1 MPIAQPTPFCGDRS
15 TIGLEKGGRPHYP
28 FGRGCHGTVSKQIG
42 QIVIMRIQ
50 SFTRCVLSGV
60 GFLIATSLSAH
71 ATQADV
77 SETQTADTAPAAISS
92 PPARN
97 VILIIGDGMDDHQIT
112 IARNYLTGVTGQLT
126 LDTMAR
132 RSIAQVLT
140 VSNMA
145 PDLPVYV
152 ADSANSATSIATGT
166 VTSRGR
172 VSTSAGSDEDLPTI
186 VELASEAGIKTGLVS
201 TASVTDATVAA
212 FYAHISLRVCEN
224 PTMMR
229 DALLFDRIPIDCS
242 PDMKEN
248 GGLGS
253 ISEQLVSSNLDLA
266 LGGGTKHFD
275 PLMEGASLTVAEAAE
290 AAGFQVLNNIDDLTS
305 ASLDTKWLGLFAPS
319 TLPTRLQGEGGRA
332 AEKPLPSFMNR
343 VHWSQGDVTL
353 PEPTNCEANPDFEG
367 IPSLKLMTDRALD
380 HLSHDNAKGFF
391 LMIES
396 ASIDKQSHL
405 RNACGSIGEVAQL
418 EEALQSALNFADENP
433 GTLIIV
439 TADHGQ
445 AAQLVPTESLFDA
458 FGLPVYTPGQVMRI
472 RTPEGALMT
481 VNYATNSFLSEE
493 HTGVS
498 VPVLTNSIEPFPT
511 MLTQPDLFDI
521 MIGHLGL
528 GD

>member
-1 MPIAQPTPFCGDRS
+1 
-15 TIGLEKGGRPHYP
+15 
-28 FGRGCHGTVSKQIG
+28 
-42 QIVIMRIQ
+42 MRIQ
-50 SFTRCVLSGV
+50 FFKRCILSGAV
-60 GFLIATSLSAH
+60 FFGAISLSLQG
-71 ATQADV
+71 TQADIPENIP
-77 SETQTADTAPAAISS
+77 SEAAFADAQIS
-92 PPARN
+92 PPKN

-126 LDTMAR
+126 LDRMAR

-140 VSNMA
+140 VSNMQ

-172 VSTSAGSDEDLPTI
+172 IATTAGTDEDLTTI
-186 VELASEAGIKTGLVS
+186 VELASAAGMKTGLVS

-224 PTMMR
+224 PSMMR

-253 ISEQLVSSNLDLA
+253 ISEQLVASKLDLA
-266 LGGGTKHFD
+266 LGGGAKHFV
-275 PLMEGASLTVAEAAE
+275 PLMEGAALTVTEAAE
-290 AAGFQVLNNIDDLTS
+290 AAGFQVLRTIDDLNS
-305 ASLDTKWLGLFAPS
+305 AAADTRWLGLFAPS
-319 TLPTRLQGEGGRA
+319 TLPIRLQGEGGRA
-332 AEKPLPSFMNR
+332 AESPLPSFMNR

-353 PEPTNCEANPDFEG
+353 PEPTTCEKNPEFAG
-367 IPSLKLMTDRALD
+367 TPSLKLMTDRALE
-380 HLSHDNAKGFF
+380 HLSQDNDNGFF

-418 EEALQSALNFADENP
+418 EEALQSALSFAEQNP
-433 GTLIIV
+433 ETLILV

-458 FGLPVYTPGQVMRI
+458 FGLPIYTPGQVMRI

-498 VPVLTNSIEPFPT
+498 VPVLTNATGPFPT
-511 MLTQPDLFDI
+511 MLTQPGLFDV
-521 MIGHLGL
+521 MTQHLGL
-528 GD
+528 AN

>member
-1 MPIAQPTPFCGDRS
+1 
-15 TIGLEKGGRPHYP
+15 
-28 FGRGCHGTVSKQIG
+28 
-42 QIVIMRIQ
+42 MRIQ
-50 SFTRCVLSGV
+50 FFKRCILSGV
-60 GFLIATSLSAH
+60 IFYGAHSLTLQ
-71 ATQADV
+71 ATQA
-77 SETQTADTAPAAISS
+77 ETPES
-92 PPARN
+92 PPTEVTSAGAPLSAPKN

-112 IARNYLTGVTGQLT
+112 IARNYLTGVTGRLT
-126 LDTMAR
+126 LDTMAS

-140 VSNMA
+140 VSNMQ

-152 ADSANSATSIATGT
+152 ADSANSATAIATGT

-172 VSTSAGSDEDLPTI
+172 IATSAGADEDLTTI
-186 VELASEAGIKTGLVS
+186 VEMARDAGMKTGLVS

-224 PTMMR
+224 PSMMR

-242 PDMKEN
+242 PDMKAN

-253 ISEQLVSSNLDLA
+253 ISEQLVASGLDLA
-266 LGGGTKHFD
+266 LGGGAKHFA
-275 PLMEGASLTVAEAAE
+275 PLMEGATLTVTEAAE
-290 AAGFQVLNNIDDLTS
+290 AAGFQVLRSIDELNS
-305 ASLDTKWLGLFAPS
+305 AASDSRWLGLFASS
-319 TLPTRLQGEGGRA
+319 TLPTRLQGEGGRS
-332 AEKPLPSFMNR
+332 AESPLPSFMNR

-353 PEPTNCEANPDFEG
+353 PEPTACEENPEFVG
-367 IPSLKLMTDRALD
+367 TPSLKLMTDRALE
-380 HLSHDNAKGFF
+380 HLSHENDNGFF

-418 EEALQSALNFADENP
+418 EEALQSALSFADQNP
-433 GTLIIV
+433 ETLIIV

-458 FGLPVYTPGQVMRI
+458 FGLPIYTPGQVMRI

-498 VPVLTNSIEPFPT
+498 VPVLTNSTTPFPT

-521 MIGHLGL
+521 MTRHLRL
-528 GD
+528 TE

>member
-1 MPIAQPTPFCGDRS
+1 MQNTFLKPSILAG
-15 TIGLEKGGRPHYP
+15 TICLFASSLLG
-28 FGRGCHGTVSKQIG
+28 
-42 QIVIMRIQ
+42 
-50 SFTRCVLSGV
+50 SGV
-60 GFLIATSLSAH
+60 SAEPVPSETLKPT
-71 ATQADV
+71 ATQ
-77 SETQTADTAPAAISS
+77 ETTAIASDAAS
-92 PPARN
+92 AKN

-112 IARNYLTGVTGQLT
+112 IARNYLAGVTGRLS

-140 VSNMA
+140 VSNMQ

-172 VSTSAGSDEDLPTI
+172 IATSAGSDEDLTTI
-186 VELASEAGIKTGLVS
+186 VEMASEAGIKTGLVS
-201 TASVTDATVAA
+201 TASVTDATIAA

-224 PTMMR
+224 PSMMR

-253 ISEQLVSSNLDLA
+253 ISEQLVSSKLDLA
-266 LGGGTKHFD
+266 LGGGAKHFE
-275 PLMEGASLTVAEAAE
+275 PLMESTTISVVDAAK
-290 AAGFQVLNNIDDLTS
+290 AAGFQILTS
-305 ASLDTKWLGLFAPS
+305 IDELNSATPDSRWLGLFGQS
-319 TLPTRLQGEGGRA
+319 TLPTRLQGEGGRS

-343 VHWSQGDVTL
+343 VHWSQGEVTL
-353 PEPTNCEANPDFEG
+353 PEPTTCEENPEFVG
-367 IPSLKLMTDRALD
+367 TPSLKLMTDRALD
-380 HLSHDNAKGFF
+380 HLNHQNPNGFF

-418 EEALQSALNFADENP
+418 EEALQSALSFADKNP
-433 GTLIIV
+433 ETLIIV

-498 VPVLTNSIEPFPT
+498 VPVLTNSTEPLPT
-511 MLTQPDLFDI
+511 MLTQPGLFDI
-521 MIGHLGL
+521 MTQHLGL
-528 GD
+528 PN

>member
-1 MPIAQPTPFCGDRS
+1 
-15 TIGLEKGGRPHYP
+15 
-28 FGRGCHGTVSKQIG
+28 
-42 QIVIMRIQ
+42 MRIQ
-50 SFTRCVLSGV
+50 SLTRR
-60 GFLIATSLSAH
+60 FLTGTFLLVASSLSSQ
-71 ATQADV
+71 ATESDV
-77 SETQTADTAPAAISS
+77 LTASPEGEQPVAPSS
-92 PPARN
+92 TPARN

-172 VSTSAGSDEDLPTI
+172 ISTSAGADEDLPTI
-186 VELASEAGIKTGLVS
+186 VELASDAGFKTGLVT
-201 TASVTDATVAA
+201 TASVTDATAAA

-253 ISEQLVSSNLDLA
+253 ISEQLVSSDLDLV
-266 LGGGTKHFD
+266 LGGGSKHFE
-275 PLMEGASLTVAEAAE
+275 PQMEDATLTVAEAAE
-290 AAGFQVLNNIDDLTS
+290 AGGFQVLNNIEDLTS
-305 ASLDTKWLGLFAPS
+305 APLDAKWLGLFAPS
-319 TLPTRLQGEGGRA
+319 TLPIRLQGEGGRA

-353 PEPTNCEANPDFEG
+353 PEPTTCEANPDFEG
-367 IPSLKLMTDRALD
+367 TPGLKLMTDRALD
-380 HLSHDNAKGFF
+380 RLSQDNAEGFF

-418 EEALQSALNFADENP
+418 EEALQSALSFADENP
-433 GTLIIV
+433 ETLIIV

-498 VPVLTNSIEPFPT
+498 VPVLTNSAGPFPT
-511 MLTQPDLFDI
+511 MLTQPALFDI
-521 MIGHLGL
+521 MAQHLRL
-528 GD
+528 TN

>member
-1 MPIAQPTPFCGDRS
+1 MPGKNSHGELPSVLGHSFPTDKSCSLPVSEQTGCLSIMQNMFTKPRILASSICLVVSSLVSAGVSAETASPTPQE
-15 TIGLEKGGRPHYP
+15 T
-28 FGRGCHGTVSKQIG
+28 TVP
-42 QIVIMRIQ
+42 
-50 SFTRCVLSGV
+50 T
-60 GFLIATSLSAH
+60 T
-71 ATQADV
+71 
-77 SETQTADTAPAAISS
+77 ETAS
-92 PPARN
+92 ARN

-112 IARNYLTGVTGQLT
+112 IARNYLAGATGQLT

-140 VSNMA
+140 VSNME

-152 ADSANSATSIATGT
+152 ADSANSATAIATGT

-172 VSTSAGSDEDLPTI
+172 ISTTAGSDEDLRTI

-224 PTMMR
+224 PSMMR
-229 DALLFDRIPIDCS
+229 DALLFDRIPIDCF

-266 LGGGTKHFD
+266 LGGGTKHFA
-275 PLMEGASLTVAEAAE
+275 PLMEGTTLSVAAAAE
-290 AAGFQVLNNIDDLTS
+290 AAGFQILSNIDDLNS
-305 ASLDTKWLGLFAPS
+305 ASTDTRWLGLFAPS
-319 TLPTRLQGEGGRA
+319 TLPTRLQGEDGRS
-332 AEKPLPSFMNR
+332 AERPVPSIMNR
-343 VHWSQGDVTL
+343 IHWSQGNVTL
-353 PEPTNCEANPDFEG
+353 PEPTTCEENPEFAA

-380 HLSHDNAKGFF
+380 QLSHNNPNGFF

-418 EEALQSALNFADENP
+418 EEALQSALSFADKNP
-433 GTLIIV
+433 ETLIIV

-498 VPVLTNSIEPFPT
+498 VPVLANSTEPLPT

-521 MIGHLGL
+521 MARHLGL
-528 GD
+528 AS

>member
-1 MPIAQPTPFCGDRS
+1 MPGKKSISKLPLICGFQSPTDKSCSLLVSEQTGCLSVMHTLFTKPRILASSICLVWGSFFSSIVSAETESTTPQETTTIAS
-15 TIGLEKGGRPHYP
+15 E
-28 FGRGCHGTVSKQIG
+28 
-42 QIVIMRIQ
+42 
-50 SFTRCVLSGV
+50 
-60 GFLIATSLSAH
+60 ATSAK
-71 ATQADV
+71 
-77 SETQTADTAPAAISS
+77 
-92 PPARN
+92 N

-112 IARNYLTGVTGQLT
+112 IARNYLAGVNGRLS

-140 VSNMA
+140 VSNME

-172 VSTSAGSDEDLPTI
+172 ISTTAGSDEDLRTI
-186 VELASEAGIKTGLVS
+186 VEMASEAGIKTGLVS

-224 PTMMR
+224 PSMMR

-253 ISEQLVSSNLDLA
+253 ISEQLVSSNLNLA
-266 LGGGTKHFD
+266 LGGGTKHFS
-275 PLMEGASLTVAEAAE
+275 PIMEGKDVSVATAAE
-290 AAGFQVLNNIDDLTS
+290 AAGFQVLRTIEDLNS
-305 ASLDTKWLGLFAPS
+305 ASLETRWLGLFAPS
-319 TLPTRLQGEGGRA
+319 TMPIRLQGEGGRS
-332 AEKPLPSFMNR
+332 AESPLPSFMNR

-353 PEPTNCEANPDFEG
+353 PEPTTCEENPEFAG
-367 IPSLKLMTDRALD
+367 TPSLKLMTDRALD
-380 HLSHDNAKGFF
+380 QLSHNNTNGFF

-418 EEALQSALNFADENP
+418 EEALQSALGFANKNP
-433 GTLIIV
+433 ETLIIV

-498 VPVLTNSIEPFPT
+498 VPVLTNSTGPFPT

-521 MIGHLGL
+521 MTDHLGL
-528 GD
+528 AD

>member
-1 MPIAQPTPFCGDRS
+1 MPGK
-15 TIGLEKGGRPHYP
+15 KG
-28 FGRGCHGTVSKQIG
+28 VSKLPLSCGFQSPTDKSCSLLVSEQTG
-42 QIVIMRIQ
+42 CLSIMQ
-50 SFTRCVLSGV
+50 NLFTKPSILASSIY
-60 GFLIATSLSAH
+60 LILGGLFSSAVSAEATSTT
-71 ATQADV
+71 TQ
-77 SETQTADTAPAAISS
+77 ETTVIASDTASVK
-92 PPARN
+92 N

-112 IARNYLTGVTGQLT
+112 IARNYLSGVTGQLT

-140 VSNMA
+140 VSNMQ

-152 ADSANSATSIATGT
+152 ADSANSATAIATGT

-172 VSTSAGSDEDLPTI
+172 ISTTAGSDEDLTTI
-186 VELASEAGIKTGLVS
+186 VELANKAGLRTGVVS

-224 PTMMR
+224 PSMMH

-266 LGGGTKHFD
+266 LGGGAKHFAPD
-275 PLMEGASLTVAEAAE
+275 MEGGTDSVTTAAE
-290 AAGFQVLNNIDDLTS
+290 AAGFQILSSIDELNS
-305 ASLDTKWLGLFAPS
+305 ASPDTRWLGLFGPS
-319 TLPTRLQGEGGRA
+319 TLPTRLQGEGGRS
-332 AEKPLPSFMNR
+332 AEKPEPSFMNR
-343 VHWSQGDVTL
+343 VHWSQGQVTL
-353 PEPTNCEANPDFEG
+353 PDPIGCEENPEFEG

-380 HLSHDNAKGFF
+380 RLSNDNGFF

-405 RNACGSIGEVAQL
+405 RDACGSIGEVEQL
-418 EEALQSALNFADENP
+418 EEALQSALAFADKNP

-445 AAQLVPTESLFDA
+445 AAQLIPNESLFDA
-458 FGLPVYTPGQVMRI
+458 FGLPVYTPGHVMRI
-472 RTPEGALMT
+472 KTPEGALMA

-498 VPVLTNSIEPFPT
+498 VPVLTNSKDPFPT
-511 MLTQPDLFDI
+511 MVTQPGLFEI
-521 MIGHLGL
+521 MARHLGL
-528 GD
+528 AN

>member
-1 MPIAQPTPFCGDRS
+1 MPGK
-15 TIGLEKGGRPHYP
+15 KG
-28 FGRGCHGTVSKQIG
+28 VSKLPLMRGSQSPTDKSCSLLASEQTG
-42 QIVIMRIQ
+42 SLSIMQ
-50 SFTRCVLSGV
+50 NTFTKPSILVSSLCLVVSGLFSSGV
-60 GFLIATSLSAH
+60 SAETAPLTTQETMATASEATSAK
-71 ATQADV
+71 
-77 SETQTADTAPAAISS
+77 
-92 PPARN
+92 N

-112 IARNYLTGVTGQLT
+112 IARNYLAGVTGRLT

-132 RSIAQVLT
+132 RSIAQILT
-140 VSNMA
+140 VSNMK

-172 VSTSAGSDEDLPTI
+172 IATSAGTDADLTTI
-186 VELASEAGIKTGLVS
+186 VELASKAGLKTGLVS
-201 TASVTDATVAA
+201 TASVTDATIAA

-253 ISEQLVSSNLDLA
+253 ISEQLVSSDLDLA
-266 LGGGTKHFD
+266 LGGGAKHFA
-275 PLMEGASLTVAEAAE
+275 PNMEGGTDSVTTAAE
-290 AAGFQVLNNIDDLTS
+290 TAGFQILSSIDELNS
-305 ASLDTKWLGLFAPS
+305 ASPDTRWLGLFGPG
-319 TLPTRLQGEGGRA
+319 TLPTRLQGEGGRS
-332 AEKPLPSFMNR
+332 AEKPEPSFMNR
-343 VHWSQGDVTL
+343 VHWSQGQVTL
-353 PEPTNCEANPDFEG
+353 PDPIGCEENPEFEG

-380 HLSHDNAKGFF
+380 RLSNDKGFF

-405 RNACGSIGEVAQL
+405 RNACGSIGEVEQL
-418 EEALQSALNFADENP
+418 EEALQSALRFANKNP

-445 AAQLVPTESLFDA
+445 AAQLIPNESLFDA
-458 FGLPVYTPGQVMRI
+458 FGLPVYTPGHVMRI
-472 RTPEGALMT
+472 KTPEGALMA

-498 VPVLTNSIEPFPT
+498 VPVLTNSTGPFPT
-511 MLTQPDLFDI
+511 MLTQPDLFDV
-521 MIGHLGL
+521 MISHLGL
-528 GD
+528 TD

>member
-1 MPIAQPTPFCGDRS
+1 
-15 TIGLEKGGRPHYP
+15 
-28 FGRGCHGTVSKQIG
+28 
-42 QIVIMRIQ
+42 MRIK
-50 SFTRCVLSGV
+50 SLTGCMLAGTF
-60 GFLIATSLSAH
+60 FLVASSLSSQ
-71 ATQADV
+71 ATEADV
-77 SETQTADTAPAAISS
+77 AAGAPEDAAAVTAPKTQ
-92 PPARN
+92 ARN

-145 PDLPVYV
+145 PEVPVYV

-172 VSTSAGSDEDLPTI
+172 ISTSAGADEDLPTI
-186 VELASEAGIKTGLVS
+186 VELASDAGFKTGLVT

-253 ISEQLVSSNLDLA
+253 ISEQLVNSDLDLA
-266 LGGGTKHFD
+266 LGGGSKHFD
-275 PLMEGASLTVAEAAE
+275 PLMEGATLTVAAAAE
-290 AAGFQVLNNIDDLTS
+290 AAGFQVLNDVDDLTS
-305 ASLDTKWLGLFAPS
+305 AGVDRRWLGLFAPS

-332 AEKPLPSFMNR
+332 AERPLPSFMNR

-353 PEPTNCEANPDFEG
+353 PDPTTCEANPDFEDM
-367 IPSLKLMTDRALD
+367 PSLKLMTDRALA
-380 HLSHDNAKGFF
+380 HLSQDNTQGFF

-418 EEALQSALNFADENP
+418 EEALQSALRFADKNP
-433 GTLIIV
+433 ETLIIV

-498 VPVLTNSIEPFPT
+498 VPVLTNSAGPFPT
-511 MLTQPDLFDI
+511 MLTQPGLFDI
-521 MIGHLGL
+521 MAQHLGL
-528 GD
+528 AD